1 MLCFVAARR
10 VQAIQNLGR
19 GFVSRASNG
28 DMIALIALPRGSTA
42 CTSAR
47 STIVE
52 VGHTEAK
59 FVSKV
64 SIIRVRRSE
73 INAAHE
79 IANAKRQQPGGACY
93 VCVCVA

>member
-1 MLCFVAARR
+1 MLCFVGARR

-19 GFVSRASNG
+19 GFESQPSNV
-28 DMIALIALPRGSTA
+28 DMIALIALPRESAT

-52 VGHTEAK
+52 VGHTEDK

-79 IANAKRQQPGGACY
+79 IANVKRQQPGG
-93 VCVCVA
+93 V